1 MMCIPGIV
9 LRQGCSILRVTRLR
23 KVQRASWNREPG
35 QRITGHA
42 SRRVLAPRSRV
53 SRVRGRVDLVTR
65 RVAGHWRV
73 GCPALQL
80 LHGCHSVVKIY

>member
-1 MMCIPGIV
+1 MMCIPGVV
-9 LRQGCSILRVTRLR
+9 LRQGRSILRVTWLR
-23 KVQRASWNREPG
+23 KVQRASWKGETG
-35 QRITGHA
+35 QGITRHA
-42 SRRVLAPRSRV
+42 SRRVLVPRSRV

-65 RVAGHWRV
+65 RIAGHWSV